1 MILIKK
7 LNKMMISIKF
17 INNWLKK
24 MMIGKLISISIK
36 YYKLI
41 KEYQKI
47 LVITIFKKVI
57 LLNKFIDFRVII
69 YKFDT

>member
-1 MILIKK
+1 
-7 LNKMMISIKF
+7 
-17 INNWLKK
+17 

-69 YKFDT
+69 YKNLIFFIK